1 MYVEVK
7 GNDTAAFDKA
17 LAEFKRRMKRS
28 GIMEDFRRHDH
39 YDKPSVRRKLKRA
52 EAHKRRRREE
62 NARARSKKDSQRRNP
77 EGF

>member
-1 MYVEVK
+1 MYVEVR
-7 GNDTAAFDKA
+7 GNDNVAFDKA

-28 GIMEDFRRHDH
+28 GIMEDLRRHDH
-39 YDKPSVRRKLKRA
+39 YVKPSVRRRLKRA

-62 NARARSKKDSQRRNP
+62 NARARSKKDSQRRDS

>member
-7 GNDTAAFDKA
+7 GNDNAAFDKA

-28 GIMEDFRRHDH
+28 EIMEDLRRHDH
-39 YDKPSVRRKLKRA
+39 YVKPSVRRKLKRA

-62 NARARSKKDSQRRNP
+62 RVQKSKRSRPNDTENL
-77 EGF
+77 F